1 MYKALFH
8 VDGDS
13 AYERATDA
21 TDTTIELW
29 CNDHCDLLRV
39 RGTDTDSVLAEVRD
53 TVGIRDRVA
62 YGDEQILITEDW
74 LKRHIDDNI
83 EQYLAQHGCLHVPPL
98 TYRSGTKQIKV
109 LALNSETLSSFY
121 ETLSSAFTVRV
132 EKKQSIKSVTPES
145 PLMSAELLLPVL
157 SARQRDV
164 LQTAHSKGYY
174 ELPRETT
181 TAEVAETLGIAR
193 RTAEE
198 HLRLAE
204 RKLVDELVEYV

>member
-13 AYERATDA
+13 AYERATAA

-39 RGTDTDSVLAEVRD
+39 RGTDTDSVLTEVRE
-53 TVGIRDRVA
+53 TVGIRERVD
-62 YGDEQILITEDW
+62 YGDEQMLITEDC
-74 LKRHIDDNI
+74 LKAHIDDNI

-98 TYRSGTKQIKV
+98 KYISGTKRVKV

-121 ETLSSAFTVRV
+121 ETLSSAFTVRI
-132 EKKQSIKSVTPES
+132 EKKQSIESVTPES
-145 PLMSAELLLPVL
+145 PLMSAELLLPKL
-157 SARQRDV
+157 SARQGDV
-164 LQTAHSKGYY
+164 LHTAHDQGYY
-174 ELPRETT
+174 EIPRETT
-181 TAEVAETLGIAR
+181 TAEIAETMGIER

-204 RKLVDELVEYV
+204 QKLVDELIEYV

>member
-13 AYERATDA
+13 AYERATAA

-39 RGTDTDSVLAEVRD
+39 RGTDTDGVLAEVRD
-53 TVGIRDRVA
+53 TVGIRERVA
-62 YGDEQILITEDW
+62 YGDEQILITEDC
-74 LKRHIDDNI
+74 LKLHIDDNI

-98 TYRSGTKQIKV
+98 TYSSGAKRVKV
-109 LALNSETLSSFY
+109 LALTSEALSSFY
-121 ETLSSAFTVRV
+121 GTLSAAFTVRI
-132 EKKQSIKSVTPES
+132 EKKQSIQSVTPES
-145 PLMSAELLLPVL
+145 PLMSAELLLPTL
-157 SARQRDV
+157 TARQSDV
-164 LQTAHSKGYY
+164 LQTAHSQGYY

-181 TAEVAETLGIAR
+181 TAEIAESLGIAR

-204 RKLVDELVEYV
+204 KKLVDELVEYV